1 MKDYSADDL
10 GRCLDNFNPSFRSI
24 SLYKALM
31 AAAGDIENLPGK
43 TAIIIISDGVSTG
56 KKAPTEA
63 VKILKDRFGDKVCI
77 STIGIAGSGDLN
89 SISNDSK
96 CGVAMGFENVNTAS
110 GMEMFA
116 EKVFFTKKPKPVV
129 EEEIITLDKVY
140 FEFDSIVIKP
150 EFAVMLE
157 EEAKKILSQKEHKGI
172 IIEGHTDS
180 IGPAEYNQLLS
191 ERRTNAI
198 KEFLVSKGISANML
212 TAKGF
217 GEEKPI
223 ADNTTEEGREL
234 NRRVDFHVVH

>member
-1 MKDYSADDL
+1 
-10 GRCLDNFNPSFRSI
+10 
-24 SLYKALM
+24 
-31 AAAGDIENLPGK
+31 
-43 TAIIIISDGVSTG
+43 
-56 KKAPTEA
+56 
-63 VKILKDRFGDKVCI
+63 
-77 STIGIAGSGDLN
+77 
-89 SISNDSK
+89 
-96 CGVAMGFENVNTAS
+96 
-110 GMEMFA
+110 MFA

-150 EFAVMLE
+150 EFAVMME
-157 EEAKKILSQKEHKGI
+157 DEARKILSHKEHKGI

-180 IGPAEYNQLLS
+180 IGTAEYNQQLS

-198 KEFLVSKGISANML
+198 KEFLVSKGISANIL

-223 ADNTTEEGREL
+223 ADNTLEEGRAK